1 MRSAL
6 IIATALATASAQLP
20 AWSGNGAAIDFVST
34 ADLVISATP
43 GYDLIYG
50 TAYSAAQGVKG
61 TQLAPSKH
69 TENIRFEAY
78 ALAYLDFNFNIVDYF
93 QVQYKFKFYPIYY
106 APLDLTVTWT
116 RSLES

>member
-1 MRSAL
+1 MKSAL

-20 AWSGNGAAIDFVST
+20 SWSGNGVAIPIVNT
-34 ADLVISATP
+34 AELTISATP

-50 TAYSAAQGVKG
+50 TYYTASQGAKG
-61 TQLAPSKH
+61 TQLAPSSH
-69 TENIRFEAY
+69 SEGIRFEAY
-78 ALAYLDFNFNIVDYF
+78 ALAYLDFNFNIVNYF